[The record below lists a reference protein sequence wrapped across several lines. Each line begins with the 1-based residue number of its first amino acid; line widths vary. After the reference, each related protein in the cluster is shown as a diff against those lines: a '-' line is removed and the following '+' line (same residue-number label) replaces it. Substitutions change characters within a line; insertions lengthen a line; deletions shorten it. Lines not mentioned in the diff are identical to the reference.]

1 MSLLEIRQ
9 LRVQFGATEAVQG
22 IDLDVESGELFGI
35 VGESGSGK
43 SVSMLALM
51 GLIDAPGRVQAD
63 VLRFDG
69 KDLLTMTAPD
79 RRRLLGRDLAMIFQD
94 PNASL
99 NPSFT
104 VGDQITETLKAHQP
118 SSTRATRR
126 EQAVSLLR
134 QVEIA
139 DPERRLAA
147 YPHQLSGGMS
157 QRVMIAMALACSPRL
172 LIADEPT
179 TALDVTI
186 QAQVLELLV
195 RLQRERRMAVVFITH
210 DLALLAEHAQRIAV
224 MKGGQVVETGDAAAL
239 LAAPQHRYTQSLLAA
254 LPERQPRRVLVGG
267 SGRVSGNSA
276 GNAAGHA
283 TGHATVHSEGLA
295 TVHTPCRLAT
305 EVDARPLP
313 ASPLL
318 VASNLQRIYK
328 LRRGWFQPPATVRAL
343 DGVSFHVHPGETL
356 AVVGESGCGK
366 STLARVLTMVEM
378 PSGGELSLA
387 GIDIVKLTVEQK
399 HALRPQVQ
407 MVFQNPYASLNPRKR
422 VAQILDEPL
431 RLNTPLSAAER
442 RQRVANALQQVGLPP
457 EHGERWPHMFSGG
470 QRQRIAI
477 ARAMML
483 APRLLVADE
492 PTSALDVSIQAQI
505 LQLLAR
511 LQRETGSACVFISH
525 NLAVVELVA
534 DRVLVMYLGRIAEM
548 APAAGLFSWPRHPYT
563 RALLSATPSL
573 DPARR
578 LFKLRL
584 AGEPPSPL
592 HPPSG
597 CAFHPRC
604 PAASARCANER
615 PELRT
620 LDGHEVACH
629 HPAP

>member
-1 MSLLEIRQ
+1 MSLLEIRN
-9 LRVQFGATEAVQG
+9 LRVQFGAMNAVQG
-22 IDLDVESGELFGI
+22 VNINVESGELFGI

-51 GLIDAPGRVQAD
+51 GLIDAPGTVQAD
-63 VLRFDG
+63 ALRFDG
-69 KDLLTMTAPD
+69 RDLLVMSPAE
-79 RRRLLGRDLAMIFQD
+79 RRQLLGRDLAMIFQD
-94 PNASL
+94 PGASL

-104 VGDQITETLKAHQP
+104 VGDQIIETLRAHP
-118 SSTRATRR
+118 DAKGSRSAAELRA
-126 EQAVSLLR
+126 QAIELLR
-134 QVEIA
+134 QVEIP
-139 DPERRLAA
+139 DPERRLSA

-195 RLQRERRMAVVFITH
+195 RLQRERHMAVVFITH

-224 MKGGQVVETGDAAAL
+224 MKTGEVVETGDAAAL
-239 LAAPQHRYTQSLLAA
+239 FAAPQHPYTRALLDA
-254 LPERQPRRVLVGG
+254 LPERQPRRETAVA
-267 SGRVSGNSA
+267 S
-276 GNAAGHA
+276 
-283 TGHATVHSEGLA
+283 SEA
-295 TVHTPCRLAT
+295 
-305 EVDARPLP
+305 
-313 ASPLL
+313 PLL
-318 VASNLQRIYK
+318 TVKDLQRHYTV
-328 LRRGWFQPPATVRAL
+328 RRGWLQPPATVRAL
-343 DGVSFHVHPGETL
+343 DGVSFSVRPGETL

-366 STLARVLTMVEM
+366 STLARALTMVEV

-387 GIDIVKLTVEQK
+387 GVDIVAATAEQK
-399 HALRPQVQ
+399 RALRPQVQ

-422 VAQILDEPL
+422 IAQILDEPL
-431 RLNTPLSAAER
+431 HLNTTLTPEER
-442 RQRVANALQQVGLPP
+442 QQRIATALRQVGLPP

-483 APRLLVADE
+483 SPRLLVADE

-505 LQLLAR
+505 LQLMAR

-534 DRVLVMYLGRIAEM
+534 DRVLVMYLGRIAEI
-548 APAAGLFSWPRHPYT
+548 APAAELFSRPLHPYT

-578 LFKLRL
+578 TIKLRL

-592 HPPSG
+592 NPPGG

-604 PAASARCANER
+604 PQASARCARER
-615 PELRT
+615 PELRA

-629 HPAP
+629 HPGETGATADPVASGAHIPA

>member
-1 MSLLEIRQ
+1 MSLLEIRN
-9 LRVQFGATEAVQG
+9 LRVQFGAMQAVQG
-22 IDLDVESGELFGI
+22 VDFDVEPGELFGI

-51 GLIDAPGRVQAD
+51 GLIDAPGRVSAD
-63 VLRFDG
+63 ALRFDG
-69 KDLLTMTAPD
+69 HDLLAMTPPA
-79 RRRLLGRDLAMIFQD
+79 RRQLLGRDLSMIFQD
-94 PNASL
+94 PGASL

-104 VGDQITETLKAHQP
+104 VGDQIVETLKAHP
-118 SSTRATRR
+118 GAGGPASTATLRT
-126 EQAVSLLR
+126 QAVELLR
-134 QVEIA
+134 QVEIP

-195 RLQRERRMAVVFITH
+195 RLQRERQMAVVFITH

-224 MKGGQVVETGDAAAL
+224 MKTGQVVETGDAAAL
-239 LAAPQHRYTQSLLAA
+239 FAAPKHPYTQALLEA
-254 LPERQPRRVLVGG
+254 LPERQPRRVIDGTAG
-267 SGRVSGNSA
+267 S
-276 GNAAGHA
+276 AAA
-283 TGHATVHSEGLA
+283 
-295 TVHTPCRLAT
+295 
-305 EVDARPLP
+305 DA
-313 ASPLL
+313 PLL
-318 VASNLQRIYK
+318 VAKDLQRHYSV
-328 LRRGWFQPPATVRAL
+328 RRGWFQPPATVRAL
-343 DGVSFHVHPGETL
+343 AGVSFQLRAGETL

-366 STLARVLTMVEM
+366 STLARALTLVEP
-378 PSGGELSLA
+378 PSSGQLALA
-387 GIDIVKLTVEQK
+387 GVDIVSATPEQK
-399 HALRPQVQ
+399 RALRPQVQ

-422 VAQILDEPL
+422 IAQILDEPL
-431 RLNTPLSAAER
+431 LLNTPLSPAER
-442 RQRVANALQQVGLPP
+442 RERVATALQQVGLPAA
-457 EHGERWPHMFSGG
+457 HGERWPHMFSGG

-483 APRLLVADE
+483 QPRLLVADE

-505 LQLLAR
+505 LQLMAR

-534 DRVLVMYLGRIAEM
+534 DRVLVMYLGRIAEI
-548 APAAGLFSWPRHPYT
+548 APAAALFSRPLHPYT

-578 LFKLRL
+578 TIKLRL

-592 HPPSG
+592 NPPGG

-604 PAASARCANER
+604 PAASERCANER
-615 PELRT
+615 PELRPV
-620 LDGHEVACH
+620 DGHEVACH
-629 HPAP
+629 HPAA

>member
-1 MSLLEIRQ
+1 MSLLQIRN
-9 LRVQFGATEAVQG
+9 LRVQFGATKAVQG
-22 IDLDVESGELFGI
+22 MDLDVEAGELFGI

-69 KDLLTMTAPD
+69 RDLLLMTALE
-79 RRRLLGRDLAMIFQD
+79 RRQLLGRDMAMIFQD
-94 PNASL
+94 PGASL
-99 NPSFT
+99 NPSFN
-104 VGDQITETLKAHQP
+104 VGEQIVETLKAHQP
-118 SSTRATRR
+118 DTRAKLRAK
-126 EQAVSLLR
+126 AVELLR
-134 QVEIA
+134 QVEIP

-157 QRVMIAMALACSPRL
+157 QRVMMAMALACTPRL

-195 RLQRERRMAVVFITH
+195 RLQRQRRMAVVFITH

-224 MKGGQVVETGDAAAL
+224 MKAGLVVETGDAATL
-239 LAAPQHRYTQSLLAA
+239 FAAPQHPYSQSLLAA
-254 LPERQPRRVLVGG
+254 LPERQPRRLSGG
-267 SGRVSGNSA
+267 PSGGPSGSPSSA
-276 GNAAGHA
+276 A
-283 TGHATVHSEGLA
+283 
-295 TVHTPCRLAT
+295 
-305 EVDARPLP
+305 
-313 ASPLL
+313 PLL
-318 VASNLQRIYK
+318 VAQDLQRHYSV
-328 LRRGWFQPPATVRAL
+328 RRSWFQPPATVRAL
-343 DGVSFHVHPGETL
+343 DGVSFHVWPGETL

-366 STLARVLTMVEM
+366 STLARALTMVEV

-387 GIDIVKLTVEQK
+387 GVDILKLTPGQK
-399 HALRPQVQ
+399 RKLRPQVQ

-422 VAQILDEPL
+422 IAQILDEPL
-431 RLNTPLSAAER
+431 RLNTPLSATER
-442 RQRVANALQQVGLPP
+442 RERIARALQQVGLPP

-505 LQLLAR
+505 LHLMAR

-525 NLAVVELVA
+525 NLAVVELVS
-534 DRVLVMYLGRIAEM
+534 DRVLVMYLGRIAEI
-548 APAAGLFSWPRHPYT
+548 APAADLFNRPRHPYT
-563 RALLSATPSL
+563 RALLCATPSL
-573 DPARR
+573 DPSRR
-578 LFKLRL
+578 TIKLRL

-592 HPPSG
+592 NPPGG

-604 PAASARCANER
+604 PAASARCASDR
-615 PELRT
+615 PELRM

-629 HPAP
+629 HPAD

>member
-1 MSLLEIRQ
+1 MAHESAMSLLQIRN
-9 LRVQFGATEAVQG
+9 LRVQFGAMNAVQG
-22 IDLDVESGELFGI
+22 IDLDVEPGELFGI

-69 KDLLTMTAPD
+69 RDLLAMTAQE
-79 RRRLLGRDLAMIFQD
+79 RRQLLGRDLAMIFQD
-94 PNASL
+94 PGASL

-104 VGDQITETLKAHQP
+104 VGDQIVETLKAHQP
-118 SSTRATRR
+118 GTRAALR
-126 EQAVSLLR
+126 EKAIELLR
-134 QVEIA
+134 QVEIP
-139 DPERRLAA
+139 DPERRLSA

-157 QRVMIAMALACSPRL
+157 QRVMIAMALACAPRL

-195 RLQRERRMAVVFITH
+195 RLQSQRRMAVVFITH

-224 MKGGQVVETGDAAAL
+224 VKSGQVVETGDAAAL
-239 LAAPQHRYTQSLLAA
+239 FAAPQHPYTQSLLAA
-254 LPERQPRRVLVGG
+254 LPERQPRRVPVEPLGG
-267 SGRVSGNSA
+267 ITSNVDGNPST
-276 GNAAGHA
+276 AA
-283 TGHATVHSEGLA
+283 
-295 TVHTPCRLAT
+295 
-305 EVDARPLP
+305 
-313 ASPLL
+313 PLL
-318 VASNLQRIYK
+318 VAKDLQRHYS
-328 LRRGWFQPPATVRAL
+328 LRRSWFQPPATVCAL

-366 STLARVLTMVEM
+366 STLARVLTMVEA

-387 GIDIVKLTVEQK
+387 GVDIVKLTPEQK
-399 HALRPQVQ
+399 RALRPQVQ

-422 VAQILDEPL
+422 IAQILDEPL
-431 RLNTPLSAAER
+431 RLNTPLLPAQRRER
-442 RQRVANALQQVGLPP
+442 IASALQQVGLPP
-457 EHGERWPHMFSGG
+457 AHGERWPHMFSGG

-505 LQLLAR
+505 LQLMAR

-534 DRVLVMYLGRIAEM
+534 DRVLVMYLGRIAEI
-548 APAAGLFSWPRHPYT
+548 APAAALFSRPRHPYT
-563 RALLSATPSL
+563 RALLAATPSL

-578 LFKLRL
+578 TIKLRL

-592 HPPSG
+592 NPPGG

-604 PAASARCANER
+604 PVASARCASER
-615 PELRT
+615 PELRK
-620 LDGHEVACH
+620 LDDHEVACH
-629 HPAP
+629 HPAD

>member
-1 MSLLEIRQ
+1 MSLLEIRN
-9 LRVQFGATEAVQG
+9 LRVQFGAMLAVQG
-22 IDLDVESGELFGI
+22 VDFDVEPGELFGI

-51 GLIDAPGRVQAD
+51 GLIDAPGQVSAD
-63 VLRFDG
+63 ALRFDG
-69 KDLLTMTAPD
+69 HDLLAMTPAA
-79 RRRLLGRDLAMIFQD
+79 RRQLLGRDLSMIFQD
-94 PNASL
+94 PGASL

-104 VGDQITETLKAHQP
+104 VGDQIVETLKAHLDP
-118 SSTRATRR
+118 NAPAAATTLR
-126 EQAVSLLR
+126 EQAIELLR
-134 QVEIA
+134 QVEIP

-224 MKGGQVVETGDAAAL
+224 MKTGQVVETGEAAAL
-239 LAAPQHRYTQSLLAA
+239 FAAPKHPYTQSLLDA
-254 LPERQPRRVLVGG
+254 LPERQPRRVLG
-267 SGRVSGNSA
+267 
-276 GNAAGHA
+276 AA
-283 TGHATVHSEGLA
+283 S
-295 TVHTPCRLAT
+295 T
-305 EVDARPLP
+305 E
-313 ASPLL
+313 SPLL
-318 VASNLQRIYK
+318 IAQDLQRHYSV
-328 LRRGWFQPPATVRAL
+328 RRGWFQPPATVRAL
-343 DGVSFHVHPGETL
+343 DGVSFQVRAGETL

-366 STLARVLTMVEM
+366 STLARALTMVEP
-378 PSGGELSLA
+378 PSGGQLALA
-387 GIDIVKLTVEQK
+387 GVDIVAATPEQK
-399 HALRPQVQ
+399 RALRPQVQ

-422 VAQILDEPL
+422 IAQILDEPL
-431 RLNTPLSAAER
+431 LLNTPLSATER
-442 RQRVANALQQVGLPP
+442 RERVATALKQVGLPP

-483 APRLLVADE
+483 QPRLLVADE

-505 LQLLAR
+505 LQLMAR

-534 DRVLVMYLGRIAEM
+534 DRVLVMYLGRIAEI
-548 APAAGLFSWPRHPYT
+548 APAADLFLRPMHPYT

-578 LFKLRL
+578 TIKLRL

-592 HPPSG
+592 NPPGG

-604 PAASARCANER
+604 PSASARCASER
-615 PELRT
+615 PELRPV
-620 LDGHEVACH
+620 DGHEVACH
-629 HPAP
+629 HPAA